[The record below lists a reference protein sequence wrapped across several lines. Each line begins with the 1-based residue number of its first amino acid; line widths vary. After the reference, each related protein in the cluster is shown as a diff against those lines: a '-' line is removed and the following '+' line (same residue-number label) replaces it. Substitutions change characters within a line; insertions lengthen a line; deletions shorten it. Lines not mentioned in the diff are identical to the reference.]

1 MNNFLSFYIIKMY
14 YIFQFILLALSL
26 ISCSKKDIQI
36 PKDTLDPRNFK
47 ELYHLDS
54 NSISCKIASDV
65 FGIDKRPQT
74 IMQEYSDC
82 YFNKSKQYD
91 TYILN
96 CEKVRKLK
104 TSYLYT
110 TKIGT
115 CFEMLVSYKRDFTKE

>member
-1 MNNFLSFYIIKMY
+1 MY
-14 YIFQFILLALSL
+14 YIFRVTIFFIFLL
-26 ISCSKKDIQI
+26 SCSKNELQI
-36 PKDTLDPRNFK
+36 PKNSLDPRNFR
-47 ELYHLDS
+47 ELYHLDP

-74 IMQEYSDC
+74 IMLEYSDC
-82 YFNKSKQYD
+82 SFNKYKMYD

-115 CFEMLVSYKRDFTKE
+115 CFEMLTSYRRDFTKE